1 MTVSQRT
8 AGWRAGLAHAE
19 AATCLGE
26 TLAETALLLR
36 AGLSGVGP
44 SDFIDADG
52 RRVMACASP
61 ALPPDLPARERM
73 LALAVHALNGVHR
86 RRAAAAPAKS
96 SKPPILL
103 IGLPMRFA
111 LEPQSYELNVAGR
124 DFVQRLAAALPPG
137 WSGADIEAFPFGRAA
152 GAIAMA
158 RALQL
163 AESRRDVIWGGVDS
177 LLHWPT
183 LEALQQ
189 RDRLLT
195 LENIDGVRP
204 GEAAAFA
211 MVTPVAREDGWV
223 AGLGLGREAS
233 PVGSEAP
240 CRSDGFAQALEAAVE
255 PLRAA
260 GRRCALWALDASH
273 ERHATREV
281 QNVIARFGDVLDP
294 GTDLRLPLKELGDVG
309 AAALPLMAAL
319 VLQDWAHGVANDEL
333 AVLAA
338 GSDDGARGALLLAAH
353 DPAAAAGAWRREAA
367 LQEETA

>member
-1 MTVSQRT
+1 MSASQKT
-8 AGWRAGLAHAE
+8 SGWRAGLAHAE
-19 AATCLGE
+19 AVSCLGE
-26 TLAETALLLR
+26 TLSETALLLR
-36 AGLSGVGP
+36 AGVSGIGLT
-44 SDFIDADG
+44 DFVDGQG
-52 RRVMACASP
+52 RRVMGCASP
-61 ALPPDLPARERM
+61 ALPPDLPARERL
-73 LALAVHALNGVHR
+73 LALAVHALIGVSR
-86 RRAAAAPAKS
+86 RRAAQAHPRPER
-96 SKPPILL
+96 PPILL
-103 IGLPMRFA
+103 LGLPARFA

-124 DFVQRLAAALPPG
+124 DFVQRLSAALPPPFA
-137 WSGADIEAFPFGRAA
+137 GADIEAFPFGRAA

-163 AESRRDVIWGGVDS
+163 AESRREVIWGGVDS

-189 RDRLLT
+189 RERLLT
-195 LENIDGVRP
+195 MENVDGVRP

-211 MVTPVAREDGWV
+211 MVTHEGREDGWV
-223 AGLGLGREAS
+223 AGLGLGREAH
-233 PVGSEAP
+233 PVGSDGP
-240 CRSDGFAQALEAAVE
+240 CRSDGFAQALEAAVA

-319 VLQDWAHGVANDEL
+319 VLQDWAHGVARDEF

-338 GSDDGARGALLLAAH
+338 GADDGARGALLLAAG
-353 DPAAAAGAWRREAA
+353 DPAAAGARPRAAEHREV
-367 LQEETA
+367 TA

>member
-1 MTVSQRT
+1 MSASQKT
-8 AGWRAGLAHAE
+8 SGWRAGLAHAE
-19 AATCLGE
+19 AVSCLGE
-26 TLAETALLLR
+26 TLSETALLLR
-36 AGLSGVGP
+36 AGVSGIGLT
-44 SDFIDADG
+44 DFVDGQG
-52 RRVMACASP
+52 RRVMGCASP
-61 ALPPDLPARERM
+61 ALPPDLPARERL
-73 LALAVHALNGVHR
+73 LALAVHALIGVSR
-86 RRAAAAPAKS
+86 RRAAQAHPRPER
-96 SKPPILL
+96 PPILL
-103 IGLPMRFA
+103 LGLPARFA

-124 DFVQRLAAALPPG
+124 DFVQRLSAALPPPFA
-137 WSGADIEAFPFGRAA
+137 GADIEAFPFGRAA

-163 AESRRDVIWGGVDS
+163 AESRREVIWGGVDS

-189 RDRLLT
+189 RERLLT
-195 LENIDGVRP
+195 MENVDGVRP

-211 MVTPVAREDGWV
+211 MVTHEGREDGWV
-223 AGLGLGREAS
+223 AGLGLGREAH
-233 PVGSEAP
+233 PVGSDGP
-240 CRSDGFAQALEAAVE
+240 CRSDGFAQALEAAVA
-255 PLRAA
+255 PLRAT

-319 VLQDWAHGVANDEL
+319 VLQDWAHGVARDEF

-338 GSDDGARGALLLAAH
+338 GADDGARGALLLAAG
-353 DPAAAAGAWRREAA
+353 DPAAAGARPRAVEPREVVA
-367 LQEETA
+367 